1 MTTRVETW
9 GETRVA
15 ICAEDGPLLA
25 AAGDVGDF
33 LGEAWGLEADWLA
46 VPVSRLGPVFL
57 KLRTRLAGEV
67 TQKFVTYRT
76 GLAIV
81 GDISAEVAASDAL
94 RDYVR
99 ECNRGRQVRFAPD
112 LPGLRAVLDTER
124 P

>member
-9 GETRVA
+9 GGTRVA
-15 ICAEDGPLLA
+15 ICADDGPLLA
-25 AAGDVGDF
+25 TAGDIGGF

-46 VPVSRLGPVFL
+46 VPVSRLDPDFL

-67 TQKFVTYRT
+67 KQKFVTYRT

-99 ECNRGRQVRFAPD
+99 GCNQGRQVRFALD
-112 LPGLRAVLDTER
+112 LPALRAALDTER

>member
-9 GETRVA
+9 GGTQVA
-15 ICAEDGPLLA
+15 ICADDGPLLA
-25 AAGDVGDF
+25 APGDVGDF

-46 VPVSRLGPVFL
+46 VPVSRLGPDFL

-112 LPGLRAVLDTER
+112 LHALKTELSR
-124 P
+124 

>member
-9 GETRVA
+9 GGTRVA
-15 ICAEDGPLLA
+15 ICADDGPLLTV
-25 AAGDVGDF
+25 AGDIGDF
-33 LGEAWGLEADWLA
+33 LGEAWEHEADWLA
-46 VPVSRLGPVFL
+46 LPVSRLGPDFL

-67 TQKFVTYRT
+67 TQKFVNYRV

-81 GDISAEVAASDAL
+81 GNISAEIAASDTL

-99 ECNRGRQVRFAPD
+99 ECNRGRQIRFSPD
-112 LPGLRAVLDTER
+112 LAALRAALDTER